1 MIVEQLRCGKA
12 IIFAL
17 FQHALEQYYAKDPR
31 P

>member
-1 MIVEQLRCGKA
+1 MILEQLRCGKA

-17 FQHALEQYYAKDPR
+17 SQHELEQYHAKDPR